1 MIISILLN
9 GGDHMASK
17 HLSYEER
24 LKIQEGL
31 SQNKAIFAIAKSI
44 KRTNTAIRNEI
55 TRNRY
60 LVTEKSY
67 TIHTCE
73 NRNDCYLMHIC
84 GDMECN
90 KYCMGCIRV
99 CNHPECPKYVP
110 AQCEKTTS
118 APFVCNGCEL
128 LGSGKCKYPKYLYN
142 ARRAQIVYEDK
153 LKASR
158 QGIALTPEEMS
169 ELDNLVSP
177 LLLQGQSI
185 KAVFLN
191 HKDEM
196 PCSERTLYNYV
207 DGCYL
212 TARNLDL
219 PRKVKYKVR
228 YKTNDKRNKQPFT
241 FDRTYADFKKFLM
254 DNPDVNI
261 VEMDTVIGSQG
272 GKILLTLLFR
282 NCSLMIGILLERKTI
297 DAVAEALN
305 NICEAIGIKRF
316 QKLFGVILTDRGT
329 EFSNPYAIESDPN
342 GEIKTRVFYCD
353 PYSSWQ
359 KGMIEKNHEFIRY
372 IIPSG
377 KSFDNLSQQDI
388 TLMMNHI
395 NNYPRENLNGATP
408 YALAKLLIDEK
419 LLEVLHFHKIR
430 PDAVVMKPMLLHKPT
445 YKNYPENSKK

>member
-1 MIISILLN
+1 
-9 GGDHMASK
+9 MASK

-31 SQNKAIFAIAKSI
+31 SQNNAIFAIAKSL

-60 LVTEKSY
+60 LVTEKSFA
-67 TIHTCE
+67 IHTCE
-73 NRNDCYLMHIC
+73 NRNDCYLMHVC

-128 LGSGKCKYPKYLYN
+128 FSSGKCKYPKYLYN

-241 FDRTYADFKKFLM
+241 FDRTYADFKKFLI

-272 GKILLTLLFR
+272 GKALLTLLFR
-282 NCSLMIGILLERKTI
+282 NCSLMIAILLEKKTV

-305 NICEAIGIKRF
+305 TICESIGIKRF
-316 QKLFGVILTDRGT
+316 QKLFGVILTDRGS
-329 EFSNPYAIESDPN
+329 EFSNPSAIEVDSE
-342 GEIKTRVFYCD
+342 GRQRTKLFYCNANA
-353 PYSSWQ
+353 PY
-359 KGMIEKNHEFIRY
+359 EKPNCENNHEMIRRV
-372 IIPSG
+372 IPKGTDLG
-377 KSFDNLSQQDI
+377 KYSQEQIDLMMCHINSYARKNLGNKSPYDVFAFQYGEEILKLFNLKKIPPDEI
-388 TLMMNHI
+388 TL
-395 NNYPRENLNGATP
+395 TS
-408 YALAKLLIDEK
+408 KLFK
-419 LLEVLHFHKIR
+419 QF
-430 PDAVVMKPMLLHKPT
+430 
-445 YKNYPENSKK
+445 